1 MTYHG
6 GTVFG
11 KAANNPSILAE
22 TVLGIIINN
31 LHGGPSFVDKMIPVP
46 KLNSVFLYEKIS
58 KTVELTENAGS
69 QVQAIICDCNRTN
82 QAFFKQFETVSGKPW
97 LTTDGKFLLFDYVH
111 LLKNIRN
118 LWLTEKTQ
126 QLEFS
131 EGGSTFVA
139 SWHHLKD

>member
-1 MTYHG
+1 MQE
-6 GTVFG
+6 VKF
-11 KAANNPSILAE
+11 
-22 TVLGIIINN
+22 
-31 LHGGPSFVDKMIPVP
+31 
-46 KLNSVFLYEKIS
+46 KLSSV
-58 KTVELTENAGS
+58 TA
-69 QVQAIICDCNRTN
+69 NRTN

-97 LTTDGKFLLFDYVH
+97 FTTDGKFLLFDYVH

-139 SWHHLKD
+139 SWHHLKDLFKSESGNLVKQSMLREISVFPKVIERQRVQPCLDVFCDKTITALQKYGDAHRIDVTGTV